1 MNKSEYTLS
10 KSPNKN
16 IDSIPFRIDSIK
28 TLLSGKDLEPIVN
41 FDKDNK
47 IGGTL
52 LDVTRR
58 SGDRDD
64 ESVKSYDTRV
74 VLKKKIYDF
83 GNIIT
88 QIGGQLSYIKS
99 GTTGHTFKGEGAN
112 IEYAVKVVAYP
123 KKEKYGNI
131 NDVRRPENAELLMI
145 KTLSELIV
153 KKYTPHIVLP
163 IGTFNTDIKTFVGL
177 VESNVIDKSNKHYK
191 EFIERYKKGE
201 YFNEVSILISEWAN
215 RGDLLDFIRKHY
227 QDFTPMHWKVIF
239 FQILSV
245 LAVIQNKYPAFRH
258 NDMKANNILIHKMNK
273 INGEF
278 RYRVEKT
285 NYIVPNI
292 GYQIKLWDFDFAC
305 IPNVVDNTKV
315 CLEWTKNINVTPEQ
329 NRYYDMHYFFG
340 TLIRDGFFPKFMT
353 ENCIP
358 KEAKEFVNRIVP
370 PKYRSGK
377 DVHKRGRILTT
388 DEYLTPDEVLKSD
401 PYFKEFR
408 TNKIKT
414 SNIKKSEIRAT
425 PNIEKFLLSENEK
438 ELDNKIIK
446 TKLSSKKQTK
456 KILSTTP
463 NITKFLNSDSS

>member
-10 KSPNKN
+10 KTPSKN
-16 IDSIPFRIDSIK
+16 IDSIPFRIDTIK
-28 TLLSGKDLEPIVN
+28 SLLSGKDLEPIIN
-41 FDKDNK
+41 FDKNNK
-47 IGGTL
+47 EGGT
-52 LDVTRR
+52 
-58 SGDRDD
+58 RDD

-88 QIGGQLSYIKS
+88 QIGGQLTYIKS
-99 GTTGHTFKGEGAN
+99 GTTGHTFKGKGDN

-131 NDVRRPENAELLMI
+131 NDIRRPENAELFMI

-177 VESNVIDKSNKHYK
+177 IESNVVDESNKHYK

-201 YFNEVSILISEWAN
+201 YFDTVSILISEWAN
-215 RGDLLDFIRKHY
+215 RGDLLDFIRKQY
-227 QDFTPMHWKVIF
+227 KQFKAIHWKVIF

-245 LAVIQNKYPAFRH
+245 LAVIQNKYPSFRH
-258 NDMKANNILIHKMNK
+258 NDMKANNILIHKMDRIK
-273 INGEF
+273 GEF
-278 RYRVEKT
+278 RYRVVRT
-285 NYIVPNI
+285 DYVVPNI
-292 GYQIKLWDFDFAC
+292 GYQIKLWDFDFAS
-305 IPNVVDNTKV
+305 IPSIVDNTKV

-329 NRYYDMHYFFG
+329 NRYYDMHYFFN

-353 ENCIP
+353 DESIP

-370 PKYRSGK
+370 PKYRTGK
-377 DVHKRGRILTT
+377 DVHKRGRILTN
-388 DEYLTPDEVLKSD
+388 DEYLTPDDVLKND

-408 TNKIKT
+408 TNKKS
-414 SNIKKSEIRAT
+414 SNKSEIKAT

-438 ELDNKIIK
+438 TTEKKQQKKKVNVE
-446 TKLSSKKQTK
+446 KQTK
-456 KILSTTP
+456 KILSNTP
-463 NITKFLNSDSS
+463 NIAKFLNSDSSGR